1 MRGLTLVPVL
11 ALTTLGIWS
20 GAAFG
25 QSMVEFGAAAAG
37 GSVAGA
43 SGKKVSDGITAVFN
57 KVNGTADKAAAADK
71 AGTSAKPAT
80 AKQQPALEVSPGVPK
95 DDSSGV
101 PPPPET
107 RAAARKA
114 AAEPAPVII
123 AVPEAAPV
131 AAPPPPPPQMTS
143 ENLKQ
148 VAPGASREDV
158 LKLGAPSARITMI
171 DDGHLVE
178 VYNYI
183 AHGEN
188 LGRVRL
194 TDGAVASVQAH

>member
-1 MRGLTLVPVL
+1 MRFSTLVPVL
-11 ALTTLGIWS
+11 VVTTLAGMVS
-20 GAAFG
+20 G
-25 QSMVEFGAAAAG
+25 QTLTEFGAAAAG
-37 GSVAGA
+37 GSAAGA
-43 SGKKVSDGITAVFN
+43 SGKKVSDGINSIFG
-57 KVNGTADKAAAADK
+57 KVNGTTNKAAAS
-71 AGTSAKPAT
+71 GKPGT

-101 PPPPET
+101 PPPPESH
-107 RAAARKA
+107 AAVRKA
-114 AAEPAPVII
+114 APEPAPVITV
-123 AVPEAAPV
+123 AEVAPV
-131 AAPPPPPPQMTS
+131 APPPPPPQMTA

-148 VAPGASREDV
+148 VAPGSSRDDL

-183 AHGEN
+183 SHGEN

-194 TDGAVASVQAH
+194 SDGAVASVQAH

>member
-1 MRGLTLVPVL
+1 MRLLTLFPVL
-11 ALTTLGIWS
+11 VVTTLAGTAW
-20 GAAFG
+20 G
-25 QSMVEFGAAAAG
+25 QTLTEFGAAAAG

-43 SGKKVSDGITAVFN
+43 SGKKVSDGINSIFG
-57 KVNGTADKAAAADK
+57 KVNGTTGKAAAT
-71 AGTSAKPAT
+71 GKPAT
-80 AKQQPALEVSPGVPK
+80 AQQQPALEVSPGVPK
-95 DDSSGV
+95 DDASGV
-101 PPPPET
+101 PPPPESH
-107 RAAARKA
+107 AAARKA
-114 AAEPAPVII
+114 APEPAPVITV
-123 AVPEAAPV
+123 AEVAPV
-131 AAPPPPPPQMTS
+131 APPPPPPPQMTA

-183 AHGEN
+183 SHGEN

>member
-1 MRGLTLVPVL
+1 MRRLTLVPVL
-11 ALTTLGIWS
+11 VVTTLGMLA
-20 GAAFG
+20 GADFG
-25 QSMVEFGAAAAG
+25 QTMVEFGAAAAG

-43 SGKKVSDGITAVFN
+43 SGKKVSDGINSIFG
-57 KVNGTADKAAAADK
+57 KVNGTTDKAAASGK
-71 AGTSAKPAT
+71 AAP
-80 AKQQPALEVSPGVPK
+80 AKQQPALEVSSGVPK

-101 PPPPET
+101 PPPPES
-107 RAAARKA
+107 RAAVRKA
-114 AAEPAPVII
+114 APEPASVVTV
-123 AVPEAAPV
+123 AEVAPV
-131 AAPPPPPPQMTS
+131 APPPPPPQMTA

-194 TDGAVASVQAH
+194 SDGAVASVQAH

>member
-1 MRGLTLVPVL
+1 MRHLTLVRTAL
-11 ALTTLGIWS
+11 AGTLLA
-20 GAAFG
+20 GAAWG
-25 QSMVEFGAAAAG
+25 QTMVEFGSAAAG

-43 SGKKVSDGITAVFN
+43 SGKKVSDGITAVFG
-57 KVNGTADKAAAADK
+57 KVNGTTDKAAAS
-71 AGTSAKPAT
+71 GKPA
-80 AKQQPALEVSPGVPK
+80 AGKQQPALEVSSGVPK
-95 DDSSGV
+95 EDGSGV
-101 PPPPET
+101 PAPPET
-107 RAAARKA
+107 HTAVRKA
-114 AAEPAPVII
+114 APESAPVITV
-123 AVPEAAPV
+123 AEVAPV
-131 AAPPPPPPQMTS
+131 APPPPPPQMTA

-148 VAPGASREDV
+148 VAPGASREDL

>member
-1 MRGLTLVPVL
+1 MRRVTLVPVL
-11 ALTTLGIWS
+11 VVSTLAMLA

-25 QSMVEFGAAAAG
+25 QTMVEFGTAAAG

-43 SGKKVSDGITAVFN
+43 SGKRVSDGINSIFG
-57 KVNGTADKAAAADK
+57 KVNGTTDKAAAS
-71 AGTSAKPAT
+71 GKPAPT
-80 AKQQPALEVSPGVPK
+80 KQQPAIEVSPGVPK

-101 PPPPET
+101 PPPPES
-107 RAAARKA
+107 RAAVRKA
-114 AAEPAPVII
+114 APEPASVVTV
-123 AVPEAAPV
+123 AEVAPV
-131 AAPPPPPPQMTS
+131 APPPPPPQMTA

-194 TDGAVASVQAH
+194 SDGAVASVQVH

>member
-1 MRGLTLVPVL
+1 MRHLTLVSML
-11 ALTTLGIWS
+11 AGTILA
-20 GAAFG
+20 GAAVG
-25 QSMVEFGAAAAG
+25 QNLTEYGAAAAG
-37 GSVAGA
+37 GSVGGA
-43 SGKKVSDGITAVFN
+43 SGKKVSDGINAIFG
-57 KVNGTADKAAAADK
+57 KVNGTADKASATGKPA
-71 AGTSAKPAT
+71 AKPAA

-107 RAAARKA
+107 HAAVHKA
-114 AAEPAPVII
+114 SAPIPPPVLTLVEVAPV
-123 AVPEAAPV
+123 
-131 AAPPPPPPQMTS
+131 APPPPPPQMTA
-143 ENLKQ
+143 EDLKQ
-148 VAPGASREDV
+148 VAQGASRDDV

-171 DDGHLVE
+171 EDGHLIE
-178 VYNYI
+178 VYDYI

>member
-1 MRGLTLVPVL
+1 MRHLTLVGTVL
-11 ALTTLGIWS
+11 AGTLVA

-25 QSMVEFGAAAAG
+25 QTMVEFGAAAAG

-43 SGKKVSDGITAVFN
+43 SGKKVSDGITAIFD
-57 KVNGTADKAAAADK
+57 KVNGATDKAATT
-71 AGTSAKPAT
+71 GKPA
-80 AKQQPALEVSPGVPK
+80 ASKQQPAIEVSPGVPSA
-95 DDSSGV
+95 DNGGV

-107 RAAARKA
+107 HAAVRKVA
-114 AAEPAPVII
+114 SEPAPVITV
-123 AVPEAAPV
+123 AEVAPV
-131 AAPPPPPPQMTS
+131 APPPPPPQMTA
-143 ENLKQ
+143 EELKQ
-148 VAPGASREDV
+148 VAPGVSREDL

-194 TDGAVASVQAH
+194 SDGAVASVQAH

>member
-1 MRGLTLVPVL
+1 MRFLTLVSVL
-11 ALTTLGIWS
+11 GVTTLA
-20 GAAFG
+20 GAAWG
-25 QSMVEFGAAAAG
+25 QTLTEFGAAAAG

-43 SGKKVSDGITAVFN
+43 SGRKVSDGINSIFG
-57 KVNGTADKAAAADK
+57 KVNGTTDKAAAT
-71 AGTSAKPAT
+71 GKPAAKAPA
-80 AKQQPALEVSPGVPK
+80 AKQQPALEVSAGVPK
-95 DDSSGV
+95 DDGSGV
-101 PPPPET
+101 PAPPET
-107 RAAARKA
+107 HAAVRKA
-114 AAEPAPVII
+114 APETAPVITV
-123 AVPEAAPV
+123 AEVAPI
-131 AAPPPPPPQMTS
+131 APPPPPPQMTA

-148 VAPGASREDV
+148 VAPGARREDL

>member
-1 MRGLTLVPVL
+1 MRHSTLISILAGTVL
-11 ALTTLGIWS
+11 A
-20 GAAFG
+20 GAAWG
-25 QSMVEFGAAAAG
+25 QTLTEFGAAAAG

-43 SGKKVSDGITAVFN
+43 SGRKVSDGINSVFG
-57 KVNGTADKAAAADK
+57 KVNGTTDKA
-71 AGTSAKPAT
+71 SATGKPAT
-80 AKQQPALEVSPGVPK
+80 KAPTAQQQPALEVSPGVPK

-101 PPPPET
+101 PPPPESH
-107 RAAARKA
+107 AAVRKA
-114 AAEPAPVII
+114 APEPAPVITV
-123 AVPEAAPV
+123 AEVAPV
-131 AAPPPPPPQMTS
+131 APPPPPPPQMTA

-148 VAPGASREDV
+148 VAPGSSREDL

>member
-1 MRGLTLVPVL
+1 MRLLTLVPGVVT
-11 ALTTLGIWS
+11 ALGILA

-25 QSMVEFGAAAAG
+25 QTMVEFGAAAAG

-43 SGKKVSDGITAVFN
+43 SGKKVSDGINSIFG
-57 KVNGTADKAAAADK
+57 KVNGTTDKAAAS
-71 AGTSAKPAT
+71 GKPA
-80 AKQQPALEVSPGVPK
+80 AGKQQPALEVSAGVPK

-101 PPPPET
+101 PPPPESRT
-107 RAAARKA
+107 AVRKA
-114 AAEPAPVII
+114 APEPASVVTV
-123 AVPEAAPV
+123 AEVAPV
-131 AAPPPPPPQMTS
+131 APPPPAPQMTA

-148 VAPGASREDV
+148 LTPGASREDV
-158 LKLGAPSARITMI
+158 LKLGVPSARITMI

-178 VYNYI
+178 VYSYI

-194 TDGAVASVQAH
+194 SDGAVASVQAQ

>member
-1 MRGLTLVPVL
+1 MRHLTLVGTAL
-11 ALTTLGIWS
+11 AGTLLA
-20 GAAFG
+20 GAAWG
-25 QSMVEFGAAAAG
+25 QTMVEFGSAAAG

-43 SGKKVSDGITAVFN
+43 SGKKVSDGITSIFG
-57 KVNGTADKAAAADK
+57 KVNGTTDKAATAGKAPAAK
-71 AGTSAKPAT
+71 EP
-80 AKQQPALEVSPGVPK
+80 PALQVSPGVPK
-95 DDSSGV
+95 DDGSGV
-101 PPPPET
+101 PAPPENH
-107 RAAARKA
+107 AAVRKA
-114 AAEPAPVII
+114 APESSPVITV
-123 AVPEAAPV
+123 AEVAPV
-131 AAPPPPPPQMTS
+131 APPPPPPPQMTA
-143 ENLKQ
+143 EELKQ
-148 VAPGASREDV
+148 VAPGVSRDDL

>member
-1 MRGLTLVPVL
+1 MRHLTLVGTAL
-11 ALTTLGIWS
+11 AGTLLA

-25 QSMVEFGAAAAG
+25 QTMVEFGSAAAG

-43 SGKKVSDGITAVFN
+43 SGKKVSDGLTSIFG
-57 KVNGTADKAAAADK
+57 KVNGTTDKAAAT
-71 AGTSAKPAT
+71 GKPA
-80 AKQQPALEVSPGVPK
+80 AAGKQQPALQVSPGVPK
-95 DDSSGV
+95 DDGSGV
-101 PPPPET
+101 PAPPET
-107 RAAARKA
+107 HAAVRKA
-114 AAEPAPVII
+114 APETAPVITV
-123 AVPEAAPV
+123 ADVAPV
-131 AAPPPPPPQMTS
+131 APPPPPPPQMTA
-143 ENLKQ
+143 EELKQ
-148 VAPGASREDV
+148 VAPGVSREDL

>member
-1 MRGLTLVPVL
+1 MRFLTLVPMLVV
-11 ALTTLGIWS
+11 TTLAGTVW
-20 GAAFG
+20 G
-25 QSMVEFGAAAAG
+25 QTLTEFGAAAAG
-37 GSVAGA
+37 GSAAGA
-43 SGKKVSDGITAVFN
+43 SGKKVSDGITSIFG
-57 KVNGTADKAAAADK
+57 KVNGTTNKAAAS
-71 AGTSAKPAT
+71 GKPAT

-101 PPPPET
+101 PPPPESHT
-107 RAAARKA
+107 AVHKA
-114 AAEPAPVII
+114 APEPAPVITV
-123 AVPEAAPV
+123 AEVVPV
-131 AAPPPPPPQMTS
+131 TPPPPPPQMTA

-148 VAPGASREDV
+148 VAPGSSRDDL

-183 AHGEN
+183 SHGEN

-194 TDGAVASVQAH
+194 SDGAVASVQAH

>member
-1 MRGLTLVPVL
+1 MRLLTLVPGAVT
-11 ALTTLGIWS
+11 ALGILA

-25 QSMVEFGAAAAG
+25 QTMVEFGAAAAG

-43 SGKKVSDGITAVFN
+43 SGKKVSDGITAIFG
-57 KVNGTADKAAAADK
+57 KVNGTTDKAAAS
-71 AGTSAKPAT
+71 GKPAA
-80 AKQQPALEVSPGVPK
+80 AKQQPALEVSSGVPK

-101 PPPPET
+101 PPPPESRT
-107 RAAARKA
+107 AVRKA
-114 AAEPAPVII
+114 APEPASVVTV
-123 AVPEAAPV
+123 AEVAPV
-131 AAPPPPPPQMTS
+131 APPPPPPQMTA

-148 VAPGASREDV
+148 LTPGASREDV
-158 LKLGAPSARITMI
+158 LKLGVPSARITMI

-194 TDGAVASVQAH
+194 SDGAVASVQAQ

>member
-1 MRGLTLVPVL
+1 MRFLTLVPVL
-11 ALTTLGIWS
+11 VVTTLA
-20 GAAFG
+20 GAVWG
-25 QSMVEFGAAAAG
+25 QTLTEFGAAAAG
-37 GSVAGA
+37 GSAAGA
-43 SGKKVSDGITAVFN
+43 SGKKVSEGATAIFG
-57 KVNGTADKAAAADK
+57 KVNGATDK
-71 AGTSAKPAT
+71 AGATGKPAP

-107 RAAARKA
+107 HAVARTGVP
-114 AAEPAPVII
+114 EPAPVITV
-123 AVPEAAPV
+123 AEVAPV
-131 AAPPPPPPQMTS
+131 APPPPPPPQMTA

-183 AHGEN
+183 AHGEE

-194 TDGAVASVQAH
+194 SDGAVASVQAH

>member
-1 MRGLTLVPVL
+1 MRFLTLVSVL
-11 ALTTLGIWS
+11 GVTTLA
-20 GAAFG
+20 GAAWG
-25 QSMVEFGAAAAG
+25 QTLTEFGAAAAG

-43 SGKKVSDGITAVFN
+43 SGRKVSDGINSIFG
-57 KVNGTADKAAAADK
+57 KVNGTTDKAAATGKPA
-71 AGTSAKPAT
+71 AKPPAT
-80 AKQQPALEVSPGVPK
+80 KQQPAIEVSPGVPTA
-95 DDSSGV
+95 DSGGV

-107 RAAARKA
+107 HAAVHKA
-114 AAEPAPVII
+114 APEPPPVVTVAEVAPV
-123 AVPEAAPV
+123 VP
-131 AAPPPPPPQMTS
+131 PPPPPPQMTA

-148 VAPGASREDV
+148 VAPGASREDL

>member
-1 MRGLTLVPVL
+1 MRHLTLVGTAL
-11 ALTTLGIWS
+11 AGTLLA

-25 QSMVEFGAAAAG
+25 QTMVEFGAAAAG

-43 SGKKVSDGITAVFN
+43 SGRKVSDGITSIFG
-57 KVNGTADKAAAADK
+57 KVNGTTDKAAASGK
-71 AGTSAKPAT
+71 PGAG
-80 AKQQPALEVSPGVPK
+80 KQQPALQVSPGVPK
-95 DDSSGV
+95 DDGSGV
-101 PPPPET
+101 PAPPET
-107 RAAARKA
+107 HAAVRKA
-114 AAEPAPVII
+114 APESSPVITVAEVAPV
-123 AVPEAAPV
+123 
-131 AAPPPPPPQMTS
+131 APPPPPPQMTA
-143 ENLKQ
+143 EELKQ
-148 VAPGASREDV
+148 VAPGVSRDDL

>member
-1 MRGLTLVPVL
+1 MRHLTLVRTAL
-11 ALTTLGIWS
+11 AGTLLA
-20 GAAFG
+20 GAAWG
-25 QSMVEFGAAAAG
+25 QTMVEFGSAAAG

-43 SGKKVSDGITAVFN
+43 SGKKVSDGITAVFG
-57 KVNGTADKAAAADK
+57 KVNGTTDKAAAS
-71 AGTSAKPAT
+71 GKPA
-80 AKQQPALEVSPGVPK
+80 AGKQQPALEVSSGVPK
-95 DDSSGV
+95 DDGSGV
-101 PPPPET
+101 PAPPET
-107 RAAARKA
+107 HTAVRKA
-114 AAEPAPVII
+114 APELAPVITV
-123 AVPEAAPV
+123 AEVAPV
-131 AAPPPPPPQMTS
+131 APPPPPPQMTA

-148 VAPGASREDV
+148 VAPGASREDL